1 MSVLDFLGL
10 KILKNG
16 LFIIFG
22 LKRSPLGIFSALKF
36 DKVQGEPLFF
46 VIVFPPTS
54 GIYAPTFLC
63 KNLRFH
69 KFPTSVGVA

>member
-1 MSVLDFLGL
+1 MDCSLFLGL
-10 KILKNG
+10 KG
-16 LFIIFG
+16 P
-22 LKRSPLGIFSALKF
+22 PLVIFSALKF
-36 DKVQGEPLFF
+36 DKEQGEPLFF